1 MQGIR
6 HGQHHVAI
14 RHPRIERPPDVGD
27 PLIHVHLAAG
37 EAEAALTAEGHPL
50 FLQAVRAQI
59 RGIARLRGTAAEHL
73 VDDGL
78 HVAILVPRMA
88 LLEGLPVIA
97 EDLLE
102 GVFVD
107 PLPCGD
113 HSACLYHVLAPRATR
128 LCPLIR
134 LSLPIICPCRDGQ
147 KGDSQKRKFLDA
159 RVNQDTLEVN
169 RKTLETTQRTSQET
183 LKTNQETL
191 KTTQQWQ
198 ITERFTKAIEQL

>member
-1 MQGIR
+1 MS
-6 HGQHHVAI
+6 
-14 RHPRIERPPDVGD
+14 D

-37 EAEAALTAEGHPL
+37 EAEAALATERHAFL
-50 FLQAVRAQI
+50 FQAMRAQI
-59 RGIARLRGTAAEHL
+59 RRIARLHGTTAEHF

-113 HSACLYHVLAPRATR
+113 HSAGLYHVLAPRATR
-128 LCPLIR
+128 VCPLISP
-134 LSLPIICPCRDGQ
+134 SLPIVSPCRDGQ
-147 KGDSQKRKFLDA
+147 KGDSQKRKFLCA
-159 RVNQDTLEVN
+159 RVTYQA
-169 RKTLETTQRTSQET
+169 S
-183 LKTNQETL
+183 
-191 KTTQQWQ
+191 
-198 ITERFTKAIEQL
+198 

>member
-1 MQGIR
+1 MQSIE
-6 HGQHHVAI
+6 HGQHHMAI
-14 RHPRIERPPDVGD
+14 RYPLIERPPDVDD
-27 PLIHVHLAAG
+27 PLIHVYLAAG
-37 EAEAALTAEGHPL
+37 EAEAALAAEGHPFL
-50 FLQAVRAQI
+50 FQAVRAQI
-59 RGIARLRGTAAEHL
+59 RRIARFHGATAEHV

-78 HVAILVPRMA
+78 HVAILIPRMA

-134 LSLPIICPCRDGQ
+134 LSLPSVSPCRDGE
-147 KGDSQKRKFLDA
+147 KRGFSKKEILI
-159 RVNQDTLEVN
+159 R
-169 RKTLETTQRTSQET
+169 
-183 LKTNQETL
+183 
-191 KTTQQWQ
+191 
-198 ITERFTKAIEQL
+198 